1 MAGSQ
6 LIWPPLTFERIFT
19 ILGII
24 LAVFVLALFIQSI
37 PLLLII
43 AICLVAFALRILPF
57 YLLVKARSIFRR
69 HFRTDQA
76 PPENDWKL

>member
-1 MAGSQ
+1 MAGSRP
-6 LIWPPLTFERIFT
+6 IWPPLIFERIFT

-37 PLLLII
+37 PLLII